1 MSENKSR
8 RDFLKMSAATT
19 AALGLGMVACQR
31 QEKFVKAN
39 VPNNERI
46 KVGVIGV
53 GVRGKNILKAIQ
65 YVGLMKVVAICDNLD
80 FQMKESRQ
88 YIDNEVGEYLDYN
101 DLLAHKGLDAV
112 VIATPLSVHHQVV
125 MAALDKDLHILC
137 EKALAYNIDQ
147 CKEIKM
153 RGDQSNKLFQVSY
166 QYQLNPVF
174 NAIKNIIDNGYLGKL
189 TRVECTWDRFGDWRR
204 KVPSPDLER
213 HLNWRLYKEYSGG
226 LMAELASHQL
236 NMVDN
241 IIGEHPVKVVGTGGI
256 DYWKDGRETFDNVH
270 ALFDYPSGVKVGFHS
285 GTSNKHEGYQ
295 MKFYGDK
302 GTIVSY
308 GMARATI
315 IPQGKAVS
323 EEWKNNVDSITGASI
338 KIIGKKSDERQ
349 IKPEKTDD
357 IVYPTD
363 NDNFNVTWRLYDNF
377 AKAIKGKEKLMLGLH
392 DGYQSAI
399 SVHMANDAIR
409 NEKVVRWLD
418 EYDV

>member
-1 MSENKSR
+1 MSNQSR
-8 RDFLKMSAATT
+8 RDFLRMSAATT
-19 AALGLGMVACQR
+19 AALGLGMVACKR
-31 QEKFVKAN
+31 EEKFVMPQVEDQDK
-39 VPNNERI
+39 I

-53 GVRGKNILKAIQ
+53 GNRGKSILKAIQ
-65 YVGLMKVVAICDNLD
+65 YVPQLKVVAICDNLD
-80 FQMKESRQ
+80 FQMKESKQ
-88 YIDNEVGEYLDYN
+88 YIDNDVAEYLDFN
-101 DLLAHKGLDAV
+101 DLLAHKGLEAV
-112 VIATPLSVHHQVV
+112 IIATPLNEHYRMV
-125 MAALDKDLHILC
+125 MAAFDADLHILC
-137 EKALAYNIDQ
+137 EKALAYTIEQ
-147 CKEIKM
+147 CKTIKQ
-153 RGDQSNKLFQVSY
+153 RGDQSKKIFQVSY

-204 KVPSPDLER
+204 KIPSPDLER

-285 GTSNKHEGYQ
+285 GTSNKYESYQ

-302 GTIVSY
+302 GTIKSY
-308 GMARATI
+308 GMRTASI
-315 IPQGKAVS
+315 IPQGEAVS
-323 EEWKNNVDSITGASI
+323 EEWKNNVDSVTGASI
-338 KIIGKKSDERQ
+338 KIIGKKTDERK
-349 IKPEKTDD
+349 IKAQKTED
-357 IVYPTD
+357 IIYPTD

-377 AKAIKGKEKLMLGLH
+377 AKAILGQEKLMLGLK

-409 NEKVVRWLD
+409 HEKVVRWQD
-418 EYDV
+418 EYNV